1 MEIANVTLHIQILG
15 SMYGCVQNI
24 GAYEFEI
31 IHLILKFQNLT

>member
-1 MEIANVTLHIQILG
+1 MEIANVIWYILILW

-31 IHLILKFQNLT
+31 IEMVWKF